1 MKVNDK
7 ITVLVVGASGTTGR
21 LLVKQL
27 LDCGQV
33 VKIIV
38 RSKNNI
44 PESIKNHTNISIIQA
59 SILDLSIPELNKH
72 VKGCNAI
79 VSCLGHNLSFKGIFG
94 KPHRLVTDATKRL
107 CTAIKVGEPETTV
120 KYILMNTVANRNRD
134 LTEKISF
141 AERCV
146 IWLLRI
152 LLPPHIDNEEAADF
166 LRTKIGQDDNTID
179 WVAVRPS
186 GLVDEQEVTEY
197 RIHPS
202 PVSSAIFNDG
212 KVSRVNVAAFM
223 NKLITDQNLWEKWKG
238 QMPVIYK
245 STYND

>member
-1 MKVNDK
+1 MRAKDK
-7 ITVLVVGASGTTGR
+7 ITVLVVGASGATGR
-21 LLVKQL
+21 LLVEQL

-44 PESIKNHTNISIIQA
+44 PEPIKNHTNISIIQA
-59 SILDLSIPELNKH
+59 SILDLSISELNRY

-94 KPHRLVTDATKRL
+94 KPRRLVTDATKRL
-107 CTAIKVGEPETTV
+107 CTAIKVGEPESTV
-120 KYILMNTVANRNRD
+120 KYILMNTVGNRNRD
-134 LTEKISF
+134 LNEKISF

-212 KVSRVNVAAFM
+212 KVSRVNVAALM

-245 STYND
+245 SNYND

>member
-1 MKVNDK
+1 MKAQDK
-7 ITVLVVGASGTTGR
+7 ITVLVVGASGATGR
-21 LLVKQL
+21 LLVEQL
-27 LDCGQV
+27 LDCGQD

-44 PESIKNHTNISIIQA
+44 PESIKNHINVSIIQA
-59 SILDLSIPELNKH
+59 SILDLSISELNRH

-79 VSCLGHNLSFKGIFG
+79 VSCLGHNMSFKGIFG

-107 CTAIKVGEPETTV
+107 CTAIKVGEPETRV
-120 KYILMNTVANRNRD
+120 KYILMNTVGNRNRD

-152 LLPPHIDNEEAADF
+152 LVPPHIDNEEAADF

-186 GLVDEQEVTEY
+186 SLVDEQEVTEY
-197 RIHPS
+197 KTHPS
-202 PVSSAIFNDG
+202 PVNSAIFNDG
-212 KVSRVNVAAFM
+212 KVSRVNVGAFM
-223 NKLITDQNLWEKWKG
+223 TKLITDDNLWVSWKG
-238 QMPVIYK
+238 QMPVIYNK
-245 STYND
+245 DE

>member
-1 MKVNDK
+1 MREKDK
-7 ITVLVVGASGTTGR
+7 ITVLVVGASGATGR
-21 LLVKQL
+21 LLVEEL
-27 LDCGQV
+27 LDCGQD

-44 PESIKNHTNISIIQA
+44 PESIKNHINVSIIQA
-59 SILDLSIPELNKH
+59 SILDLSISELNKS

-79 VSCLGHNLSFKGIFG
+79 VSCLGHNMSFKGIFG
-94 KPHRLVTDATKRL
+94 KPRRLVTDATKRL

-120 KYILMNTVANRNRD
+120 KYILMNTVGNRNRD
-134 LTEKISF
+134 LNEKISF
-141 AERCV
+141 SERCV

-152 LLPPHIDNEEAADF
+152 LVPPHIDNEEAADF

-186 GLVDEQEVTEY
+186 SLVDEQEITEY
-197 RIHPS
+197 KTHPS

-212 KVSRVNVAAFM
+212 KVSRVNVGAFM
-223 NKLITDQNLWEKWKG
+223 TKLITDDNLWVRWKG
-238 QMPVIYK
+238 QMPVIYNK
-245 STYND
+245 DE